1 MLTISITMKLS
12 KLLQLAVFSSLV
24 TSKNIFDLE
33 SLKQGLQDEET
44 VNNDKREPVNL
55 LYLDRFKMGVSDEAK
70 GNAKSKRDPKNV
82 IDPASLKEG
91 SAEEEQKDKR
101 EPKNLFNLQALHEGL
116 KDEETKSKRE
126 AKNLPNLE
134 VLEEALKGGS
144 LPKKDAK
151 NLIDLVALKQS
162 LEKEAAKRDAKNIP
176 DLEALKTGI
185 EEEEGQVAKRD
196 AKNVINLSNF
206 IETPSKRESKNLFD
220 LTKFQQSG
228 QPIKKRDQKIL
239 KQEKS
244 LFVLNSVDCFNNLLQ
259 SILPQLSSISIF
271 SSYIRQFAS
280 IDARTANPQK
290 VMLIVAPDND
300 SLETKLSDLKP
311 WEFPEQI
318 TPEQSEQEQD
328 KTLKNNLLHFLNGHL
343 INNFEENLV
352 IDKSS
357 TDAVT
362 IISKLNNGK
371 FLKIKQDQ
379 LSQKFSIRL
388 LDSENWIDVETIKQ
402 VENGFV
408 LIINDSLVK
417 P

>member
-1 MLTISITMKLS
+1 MKFS
-12 KLLQLAVFSSLV
+12 SLLPLAVFSGLV

-33 SLKQGLQDEET
+33 SLQQGLLDEET
-44 VNNDKREPVNL
+44 ATNDKREPVNIL
-55 LYLDRFKMGVSDEAK
+55 HLERFKMGVSEEEKD
-70 GNAKSKRDPKNV
+70 NAKSERDPKNV
-82 IDPASLKEG
+82 IDLASLKVG
-91 SAEEEQKDKR
+91 STEEEEEQKDRR
-101 EPKNLFNLQALHEGL
+101 EPKNLFNLQALNEGL
-116 KDEETKSKRE
+116 KDEETKNKRE
-126 AKNLPNLE
+126 AKNLPNLDA
-134 VLEEALKGGS
+134 LEEALKGGS

-162 LEKEAAKRDAKNIP
+162 LEKDAAKRDAKNIP
-176 DLEALKTGI
+176 NLQALRTGI
-185 EEEEGQVAKRD
+185 EEEEDGSVAKRD
-196 AKNVINLSNF
+196 AKNVINLNSF
-206 IETPSKRESKNLFD
+206 IETSSKREGKNLFD

-228 QPIKKRDQKIL
+228 QPIKKRDQTIL
-239 KQEKS
+239 TQEKS
-244 LFVLNSVDCFNNLLQ
+244 LFVLDSVDCYNNLLQ

-280 IDARTANPQK
+280 IDARTANPQE

-311 WEFPEQI
+311 WEFPELI

-328 KTLKNNLLHFLNGHL
+328 KTLKKNLLHFLNGHL

-357 TDAVT
+357 AEAVT

-388 LDSENWIDVETIKQ
+388 LDSEDWIDVETIKQ

>member
-1 MLTISITMKLS
+1 M
-12 KLLQLAVFSSLV
+12 
-24 TSKNIFDLE
+24 
-33 SLKQGLQDEET
+33 
-44 VNNDKREPVNL
+44 
-55 LYLDRFKMGVSDEAK
+55 
-70 GNAKSKRDPKNV
+70 
-82 IDPASLKEG
+82 
-91 SAEEEQKDKR
+91 
-101 EPKNLFNLQALHEGL
+101 
-116 KDEETKSKRE
+116 
-126 AKNLPNLE
+126 
-134 VLEEALKGGS
+134 
-144 LPKKDAK
+144 
-151 NLIDLVALKQS
+151 
-162 LEKEAAKRDAKNIP
+162 
-176 DLEALKTGI
+176 
-185 EEEEGQVAKRD
+185 
-196 AKNVINLSNF
+196 
-206 IETPSKRESKNLFD
+206 
-220 LTKFQQSG
+220 
-228 QPIKKRDQKIL
+228 
-239 KQEKS
+239 
-244 LFVLNSVDCFNNLLQ
+244 NSVDCFNNLLQ

>member
-1 MLTISITMKLS
+1 MKFS
-12 KLLQLAVFSSLV
+12 SLLPLAVFSGLV

-33 SLKQGLQDEET
+33 SLQQGLLDEET
-44 VNNDKREPVNL
+44 ATNDKREPVNIL
-55 LYLDRFKMGVSDEAK
+55 HLDRFKMGVSGEEKD
-70 GNAKSKRDPKNV
+70 NAKSKRDPKNV
-82 IDPASLKEG
+82 IDLASLKVG
-91 SAEEEQKDKR
+91 STEEEEEQKDKR
-101 EPKNLFNLQALHEGL
+101 EPKNLFNLQALNEGL
-116 KDEETKSKRE
+116 KDEETKNKRE
-126 AKNLPNLE
+126 AKNLPNLDA
-134 VLEEALKGGS
+134 LEEALKGGG

-162 LEKEAAKRDAKNIP
+162 LEKDAAKRDAKNIP
-176 DLEALKTGI
+176 NLQALRTGI
-185 EEEEGQVAKRD
+185 EEEEDGSVAKRD
-196 AKNVINLSNF
+196 AKNVINLNSF
-206 IETPSKRESKNLFD
+206 IETSSKREGKNLFD

-228 QPIKKRDQKIL
+228 QQIKKRDQTIL
-239 KQEKS
+239 TQEKS
-244 LFVLNSVDCFNNLLQ
+244 LFVLDSVDCYNNLLQ

-280 IDARTANPQK
+280 IDARTANPQE
-290 VMLIVAPDND
+290 VILIVAPDND

-311 WEFPEQI
+311 WEFPELI

-328 KTLKNNLLHFLNGHL
+328 KTLKKNLLHFLNGHL

-357 TDAVT
+357 AEAVT

-388 LDSENWIDVETIKQ
+388 LDSEDWIDVETIKQ